1 MQTKIR
7 GLFFI
12 VFFQFALLVSQ
23 LSLASNSSVQEKNI
37 PDSQPSTQSELQQE
51 RSDQKGGVYSVG
63 REFKEA
69 GQEIKKGGT
78 EVGKFFT
85 KVGRSVKS
93 FFTGEKENNNQ
104 NSPQQSPAKSDP
116 LDHRGDD
123 AK

>member
-1 MQTKIR
+1 MQKKIR

-12 VFFQFALLVSQ
+12 VFFQFALLISQ
-23 LSLASNSSVQEKNI
+23 FSLASNSLVQEKNI

-51 RSDQKGGVYSVG
+51 KSDQKGGVYSVG

-69 GQEIKKGGT
+69 GQEIKTGGA

-104 NSPQQSPAKSDP
+104 NSSQQSPAKSDP

-123 AK
+123 TK

>member
-1 MQTKIR
+1 MQTKNQR
-7 GLFFI
+7 LFFTI
-12 VFFQFALLVSQ
+12 FFQFVLFVSQ
-23 LSLASNSSVQEKNI
+23 LGLASNSSVQEKNI
-37 PDSQPSTQSELQQE
+37 PDSQPSTQNELQQE
-51 RSDQKGGVYSVG
+51 KSDQKGGVYSVG

-69 GQEIKKGGT
+69 GQEIKTGGA

-104 NSPQQSPAKSDP
+104 NSSQPLPAKSDP
-116 LDHRGDD
+116 LDHRGDE

>member
-12 VFFQFALLVSQ
+12 VFFQFALLVSHFG
-23 LSLASNSSVQEKNI
+23 LASNSSVQEKNL
-37 PDSQPSTQSELQQE
+37 PDSRPSTQNELQPEQ
-51 RSDQKGGVYSVG
+51 SDQKGGVYSVG

-69 GQEIKKGGT
+69 GKEIKTGG
-78 EVGKFFT
+78 EEIGKFFT
-85 KVGRSVKS
+85 RVGRSVKG
-93 FFTGEKENNNQ
+93 FFTGESSGNNQ
-104 NSPQQSPAKSDP
+104 NDSKQAPKSDP